1 MNIGKV
7 NAGGEAMS
15 YKFKVQESK
24 KIRVIIDTDAACEAD
39 DQYAIVHALLTS
51 KLIVKGIIGEQFNSE
66 GGENSVDKSVDEINH
81 LLNIMEITDI
91 PVLRGYIGAL
101 ASDNDIPNS
110 DGADF
115 IIREVLS

>member
-1 MNIGKV
+1 
-7 NAGGEAMS
+7 MS

-24 KIRVIIDTDAACEAD
+24 KIRVIIDTDTTCEAD
-39 DQYAIVHALLTS
+39 DQYAIVHALLTP
-51 KLIVKGIIGEQFNSE
+51 KFIIKGIIGEQFNSQ
-66 GGENSVDKSVDEINH
+66 GVENSVDRSVDEINH

-91 PVLRGYIGAL
+91 PVLRGYSGAL

-115 IIREVLS
+115 IIREALS